1 MKNPIDQE
9 DEGGSFE
16 SYFRDASHAA
26 ESALAWSLSQRVD
39 ALDALRG
46 LFSGGR
52 NIVQLRIWCFMEL
65 ASAPQGR
72 IARDDLYRIF
82 YALQPQALDSV
93 IKRLRETGLI
103 IWDQTSQDYSLSG
116 LAQQLH
122 GLLVPL
128 TKSVSDDDELASL
141 LAQVAGAHAL
151 GLTDAGHL
159 KHLHAQLSRLAL
171 LTSLIEWR
179 RAQMNGTRRDF
190 ALFAGEHTKSI
201 GASDW
206 KWLERFFDLERLG
219 VTHFLPSIWLAGD
232 VQLLRDEHVVDLAA
246 VRCLAIPIEDVLR
259 VTAIRKNLD
268 HWWLIENRASFER
281 QSGKRPAG
289 TLMAWLPGRP
299 SQDWIKAIGHL
310 LQLSPAPLMVSADAD
325 PAGIDIALTVGAIW
339 RSQGKTWAPYRMG
352 DVEWQAVSQKWPL
365 NDHDVGLLQRLLSDT
380 NLPEQLAE
388 LCRAMLIE
396 GRKAEQ
402 EGWL

>member
-1 MKNPIDQE
+1 MNWKDVFIRRDVRQRTAPVEPPEVLSLLSKE
-9 DEGGSFE
+9 DKDLLTTWVRKDNASRSRDALLKEAGISNLDRAEALSDWLLREGWITRKEKLQGGSWQWE
-16 SYFRDASHAA
+16 ALIWRDLDRLKTLCGVGSRTQRDEARSQGLKQAYSWFHA
-26 ESALAWSLSQRVD
+26 LSTD
-39 ALDALRG
+39 TDPELR
-46 LFSGGR
+46 
-52 NIVQLRIWCFMEL
+52 
-65 ASAPQGR
+65 
-72 IARDDLYRIF
+72 
-82 YALQPQALDSV
+82 DSV
-93 IKRLRETGLI
+93 IQAIEQLEVEATLRVDI
-103 IWDQTSQDYSLSG
+103 
-116 LAQQLH
+116 
-122 GLLVPL
+122 LL
-128 TKSVSDDDELASL
+128 T
-141 LAQVAGAHAL
+141 
-151 GLTDAGHL
+151 
-159 KHLHAQLSRLAL
+159 RLAL

-325 PAGIDIALTVGAIW
+325 PAGIDIALTVGALW

-352 DVEWQAVSQKWPL
+352 VVEWQAVSQKWPL